1 MSELDRL
8 KLEIGFH
15 EKMFFSA
22 LAVLLALA
30 GWLAI
35 HFESEEMLILW
46 MAMGS
51 SLIATGITV
60 RSYLKI
66 RALIQKVGEL

>member
-22 LAVLLALA
+22 LAVLLALL
-30 GWLAI
+30 GWLTI
-35 HFESEEMLILW
+35 HFETEGLLVLGL
-46 MAMGS
+46 AMGS
-51 SLIATGITV
+51 SLITIGVAA
-60 RSYLKI
+60 RSYMKI